1 MQVIHRDICIVSYRI
16 VSYRIAAV
24 ELAGWIPDVGRLGGG
39 EASADDDAEKW
50 DDDAGERDGREH
62 LDELDADSDDQR
74 QQQHHDGAVETEVVP
89 RVVMDVAEHCQ
100 TRRDVQLQRS
110 SQFSSVTLRSVVY
123 VRPSVCPSVRGRSV
137 IDPRLCRTA
146 PDQARCTTTSKGN
159 QPQTYIIAKT

>member
-1 MQVIHRDICIVSYRI
+1 MQVIHRDICIVSYRNGG
-16 VSYRIAAV
+16 A
-24 ELAGWIPDVGRLGGG
+24 AGWIPDVGRLGGG

-100 TRRDVQLQRS
+100 TRRDVQLQAKE
-110 SQFSSVTLRSVVY
+110 TNH
-123 VRPSVCPSVRGRSV
+123 
-137 IDPRLCRTA
+137 RLILL
-146 PDQARCTTTSKGN
+146 Q
-159 QPQTYIIAKT
+159 KT